1 MQRLRGDLQELDLFR
16 HINQIKAD
24 KIMVAYD
31 ENDHLVKQE
40 QVSQFVQQYP
50 AIQSLRINGEG
61 HFRIMKNE
69 TVINSVLA
77 FLEK

>member
-1 MQRLRGDLQELDLFR
+1 
-16 HINQIKAD
+16 
-24 KIMVAYD
+24 MVAYD

>member
-16 HINQIKAD
+16 HINQIKAG

-50 AIQSLRINGEG
+50 AIQSLRIKGEG

>member
-1 MQRLRGDLQELDLFR
+1 MRRAGGDLQELDLFR

-24 KIMVAYD
+24 KILVAYD

-40 QVSQFVQQYP
+40 QVSDFLKQYP
-50 AIQSLRINGEG
+50 SIQSLRIKGEG

-69 TVINSVLA
+69 TVISRVLW